1 MAVDTGIYLLFK
13 RTNVHLITKDISN
26 SMARIK
32 GSIGHKTALRILD
45 ESLALIAKFGY
56 AAVSMRMIAEAV
68 GVNVGSLYNH
78 FANKQQILVRLMSDH
93 MNSLLKAWDE
103 VDVDNLNSAERLDR
117 FVRFHISYN
126 LPRADAVFI
135 SFMELRSLA
144 PENHEKIENLR
155 RKYEDIVRNI
165 INEGQQQGL
174 FKIEDAHVAAMSVLG
189 SVIGVNTWYREKG
202 RLSKSKI
209 EDHYVAMTL
218 RSVGYVKSGDQHV

>member
-1 MAVDTGIYLLFK
+1 
-13 RTNVHLITKDISN
+13 
-26 SMARIK
+26 MARIK
-32 GSIGHKTALRILD
+32 GSDGRKTAIRILD
-45 ESLALIAKFGY
+45 ESLALIAKLGY

-93 MNSLLKAWDE
+93 MADLLEAWNA
-103 VDVDNLNSAERLDR
+103 VDVAGLNAAEKLDS

-126 LPRADAVFI
+126 LPRSDAVFI

-144 PENHEKIENLR
+144 PDNHAKIEKLR
-155 RKYEDIVRNI
+155 SEYEYVVRDVI
-165 INEGQQQGL
+165 KEGQEQGL

-202 RLSKSKI
+202 RLTISKI

-218 RSVGYVKSGDQHV
+218 RSVGYINSGEAHV

>member
-1 MAVDTGIYLLFK
+1 
-13 RTNVHLITKDISN
+13 
-26 SMARIK
+26 MARIK
-32 GSIGHKTALRILD
+32 GSDGRKTALRILD
-45 ESLALIAKFGY
+45 ESLKLIAKLGY

-93 MNSLLKAWDE
+93 MADLLEAWNAVNVE
-103 VDVDNLNSAERLDR
+103 GLNAADKLDL

-144 PENHEKIENLR
+144 PDNHSKIEKLR
-155 RKYEDIVRNI
+155 SEYEYVVRDLI
-165 INEGQQQGL
+165 KEGQQEGL

-189 SVIGVNTWYREKG
+189 SVVGVNTWYREKG
-202 RLSKSKI
+202 RLTISEI
-209 EDHYVAMTL
+209 ENHYVAMTL
-218 RSVGYVKSGDQHV
+218 RSVGYIKSGEAHV